1 MRNTRTC
8 KLPLIIGSLN
18 AVCYT
23 LHRAIHLSCRILLS
37 VYSERKERQGKVRA
51 DWKHWMSD
59 LGPLG
64 GQESFEGSF
73 KTDLWPGRAK
83 GADFRFE

>member
-1 MRNTRTC
+1 
-8 KLPLIIGSLN
+8 
-18 AVCYT
+18 
-23 LHRAIHLSCRILLS
+23 
-37 VYSERKERQGKVRA
+37 
-51 DWKHWMSD
+51 MSD

-83 GADFRFE
+83 GADFRFERFKRAAFGL